1 MGSRVV
7 RTVVCAIDLAGFEGD
22 DAPQLAQSARLK
34 CCPWP
39 VCVPSGCHLCS
50 SVHRLCGVFFG
61 GGRLV
66 GRLWGGRALTVR
78 GA

>member
-22 DAPQLAQSARLK
+22 DAHTACTIRAAQVLPVA
-34 CCPWP
+34 CPCAVRMP
-39 VCVPSGCHLCS
+39 P
-50 SVHRLCGVFFG
+50 VFFCAPSVW
-61 GGRLV
+61 RFLV

>member
-1 MGSRVV
+1 MGSRAG

-22 DAPQLAQSARLK
+22 DAHTACTIRAAQVL
-34 CCPWP
+34 P
-39 VCVPSGCHLCS
+39 VACLCAVRMPPVFFCAPS
-50 SVHRLCGVFFG
+50 VWRFFG